1 MFKNIEEMQKF
12 GKDQL
17 DAVTETATNVS
28 RGVQAIAVEATDY
41 SRKSLETSTAMFEKL
56 LGAKSLD
63 SAIQIQSD
71 YAKSAYEAFIA
82 QATRFGELYT
92 NLAKDA
98 FRPVETAVAKAQSAA
113 K

>member
-1 MFKNIEEMQKF
+1 MFKNIEDMQKF

-17 DAVTETATNVS
+17 DAATETATSVS
-28 RGVQAIAVEATDY
+28 KGIQAIAVEATDY
-41 SRKSLETSTAMFEKL
+41 SKKSLETSSALIEKL

-82 QATRFGELYT
+82 QATKFGELYT

-98 FRPVETAVAKAQSAA
+98 FKPVEAAVAKAQAAA

>member
-17 DAVTETATNVS
+17 DAATETATNVS
-28 RGVQAIAVEATDY
+28 KGIQAIAVEATDY
-41 SRKSLETSTAMFEKL
+41 SKKSLENSTALIEKL

-71 YAKSAYEAFIA
+71 YAKSSYEAFVA

-98 FRPVETAVAKAQSAA
+98 FKPVETAVARAQAAA